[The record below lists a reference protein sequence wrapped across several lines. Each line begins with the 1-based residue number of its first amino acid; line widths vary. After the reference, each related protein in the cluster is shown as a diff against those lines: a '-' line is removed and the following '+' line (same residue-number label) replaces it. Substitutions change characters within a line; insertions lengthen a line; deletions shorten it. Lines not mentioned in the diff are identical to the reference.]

1 MPRLSAKAAK
11 AEQKRAVLEPP
22 PVVDEEP
29 HCPLCG
35 RMMVPGPTT
44 DEHHLVPK
52 SQKGR
57 DKFLVHRICHTKI
70 HATISEKELARHF
83 HTWEAL
89 RAHPEIAAFIE
100 WVAKKPPEFVGRNIT
115 AKAKR

>member
-1 MPRLSAKAAK
+1 MPRLSAKAEKAK
-11 AEQKRAVLEPP
+11 AKGAVPEEAAAPEVPP
-22 PVVDEEP
+22 
-29 HCPLCG
+29 CPLCG
-35 RMMVPGPTT
+35 RTMVPGPTA

-70 HATISEKELARHF
+70 HATLSEKELARRY

-89 RAHPEIAAFIE
+89 RAQPEIAAFIE
-100 WVAKKPPEFVGRNIT
+100 WVKKKPPQYVGRNIR
-115 AKAKR
+115 ADSKR